1 MERRNYKVKIP
12 FEIIARGTKFIE
24 AHPGIKIED
33 YLRAQVV
40 LHSTRPLGDLGR
52 DLDEDE
58 SFGKEML
65 FSLNLSLEKTLKRI
79 LEELHVGVACFI
91 RDACMQIDEELI
103 LGNQETLRGLNLILK
118 SM

>member
-1 MERRNYKVKIP
+1 MEKVNYKVKIP
-12 FEIIARGTKFIE
+12 LEIIERGNKFIE

-40 LHSTRPLGDLGR
+40 LYSTRPLDNLDR
-52 DLDEDE
+52 DLDQDE

-65 FSLNLSLEKTLKRI
+65 FSLNSNLEKSLKRI
-79 LEELHVGVACFI
+79 LEEQCIGVGHII
-91 RDACMQIDEELI
+91 RNACMQIDKELI
-103 LGNQETLRGLNLILK
+103 LGSEEILRSMNLILK

>member
-1 MERRNYKVKIP
+1 MEKVNYRVKIP
-12 FEIIARGTKFIE
+12 FEIIARGNKFIE

-40 LHSTRPLGDLGR
+40 LYSTRPLDNLDR
-52 DLDEDE
+52 DLDQDE

-65 FSLNLSLEKTLKRI
+65 FIFNLSLEKSLKRI
-79 LEELHVGVACFI
+79 LEEQCVGVGHFI
-91 RDACMQIDEELI
+91 RDACMQIDKELI
-103 LGNQETLRGLNLILK
+103 LGNEGTIRSLNSILK

>member
-40 LHSTRPLGDLGR
+40 LHSTRPLDDLVK
-52 DLDEDE
+52 DLDDE

-65 FSLNLSLEKTLKRI
+65 FSLNLSMEKSLKRI
-79 LEELHVGVACFI
+79 LEELHVGVGRFI